1 MRGRKIMRIKAVKSC
16 ICGVFITF
24 LVGISM
30 VSYAEDVNNEGH
42 SLCVR
47 FEEYVSEEEVP
58 SKWRIN
64 FEGKPLSYFVNSG
77 TGSQR
82 ITVKLSNATPNEGYE
97 IDFSKAS
104 YMLSDG
110 STNPTGVIMDDMG
123 SATFSFILKN
133 SQEFSVVGLPDGVE
147 YSVKEDYD
155 KLGVDSKGK
164 MKPETVDEEGYWE
177 WSVVGIPN
185 YLSDKEGVI
194 SGEDVSISFLNKGIY
209 RYPSEECL
217 DKAIKEERKF
227 GTIVCMVA
235 FGILVLGIILAVA
248 LSGNQKS
255 SLEY

>member
-1 MRGRKIMRIKAVKSC
+1 MKIMRMRIVKPY
-16 ICGVFITF
+16 IYMVFITF
-24 LVGISM
+24 LVGVSM
-30 VSYAEDVNNEGH
+30 VSYAENVNNEGH
-42 SLCVR
+42 NLCVR

-58 SKWRIN
+58 SKWRTN
-64 FEGKPLSYFVNSG
+64 FEGKPLSYFVNRG
-77 TGSQR
+77 NGSQR
-82 ITVKLSNATPNEGYE
+82 ITVKLSNATPNEGYK
-97 IDFSKAS
+97 IDFSKAT

-110 STNPTGVIMDDMG
+110 STNPTGVVMDEKG
-123 SATFSFILKN
+123 KATFSFILKD